1 MRMLSL
7 AFSVLLGVLA
17 PGGFESASAQ
27 GYPNRPVRIYVP
39 FAAGGAV
46 DTLARLLGSKLS
58 EQFNQPVVVENRA
71 GAGGNLAPDAV
82 AKAAPDG
89 YTILLTTN
97 GLAISPALYRTLPF
111 DVFKD
116 FVPVTQVVASQ
127 LVIAAN
133 PKLAA
138 NSIAEL
144 IALARAKPGS
154 LNYGSTGIGNP
165 LHLTM
170 EMLKNAAGIDIQ
182 PVPYRGDAP
191 LNAALI
197 AGDVQVAV
205 VPMATTLPHLQNG
218 LLKALAV
225 GGVRRA
231 PALPNVA
238 TVAETI
244 PGFESSSWQGFFVPA
259 NTPRD
264 IVMTIQRE
272 TARVLTSPDVLD
284 RLKTGGNEAVGSTP
298 DEFDA
303 RFRADVAKFAKIV
316 KDARIPTQD

>member
-1 MRMLSL
+1 MRTLHIAL
-7 AFSVLLGVLA
+7 SVLLAVLA
-17 PGGFESASAQ
+17 LGGGDAAAQ
-27 GYPNRPVRIYVP
+27 SYPSRPIRIFVP

-46 DTLARLLGSKLS
+46 DTLARLIGNKLS

-89 YTILLTTN
+89 YTILQTTN
-97 GLAISPALYRTLPF
+97 GLAISPALYRALPF
-111 DVFKD
+111 DVSRD
-116 FVPVTQVVASQ
+116 FIPVTQVVASQ

-144 IALARAKPGS
+144 IALAKAKPGS

-182 PVPYRGDAP
+182 AVPYRGDAP

-197 AGDVQVAV
+197 AGDIQVAV
-205 VPMATTLPHLQNG
+205 VPMATTVPHVQNG
-218 LLKALAV
+218 LLKALAI
-225 GGVRRA
+225 GGARRA
-231 PALPNVA
+231 AALPDVP

-264 IVMTIQRE
+264 IVATIQRE
-272 TARVLTSPDVLD
+272 TAKALKSPDVLD
-284 RLKTGGNEAVGSTP
+284 RLKAGGNEAVGSTP
-298 DEFDA
+298 EEFDA
-303 RFRADVAKFAKIV
+303 RFRADIAKFAKIV

>member
-1 MRMLSL
+1 MRTLHIAL
-7 AFSVLLGVLA
+7 SVLLGALA
-17 PGGFESASAQ
+17 LGGTDATAQ
-27 GYPNRPVRIYVP
+27 SYPSRPIRIFVP

-46 DTLARLLGSKLS
+46 DTLARLIGNKLS

-89 YTILLTTN
+89 YTILQTTN
-97 GLAISPALYRTLPF
+97 GLAISPALCRTLPF
-111 DVFKD
+111 DVSRD
-116 FVPVTQVVASQ
+116 FIPVTQVVASQ

-144 IALARAKPGS
+144 IALAKARPGS

-182 PVPYRGDAP
+182 AVPYRGDAP

-197 AGDVQVAV
+197 AGDIQVAV
-205 VPMATTLPHLQNG
+205 VPMATTVPHVQNG
-218 LLKALAV
+218 LLKALAI
-225 GGVRRA
+225 GGARRA
-231 PALPNVA
+231 PALPDVP

-264 IVMTIQRE
+264 VVATIQRE
-272 TARVLTSPDVLD
+272 TAKALKSPDVLD
-284 RLKTGGNEAVGSTP
+284 RLKAGGNEAVGSTP
-298 DEFDA
+298 EEFDA
-303 RFRADVAKFAKIV
+303 RFRADTAKFAKIV